1 MTTKA
6 KPAQRDAAVA
16 ALVEALDHPLKKEI
30 VAVRD
35 LILGVSPD
43 ISEGVKWNA
52 PSFRTKEY
60 FATVHLRSRDT
71 LQLVF
76 HLGAKARPDV
86 TSMEITDPA
95 ALTKWLAKDRC
106 LVTLGAGKDFK
117 ANAAPLEVLVRD
129 WIAYL

>member
-1 MTTKA
+1 MKTRTRSA
-6 KPAQRDAAVA
+6 QTDPAVSAFLDAF
-16 ALVEALDHPLKKEI
+16 EHPLKSEI

-35 LILGVSPD
+35 IILSVDPQ
-43 ISEGVKWNA
+43 ISEGVNWNA
-52 PSFRTKEY
+52 PSFRTTKY

-86 TSMEITDPA
+86 ASMEITDPA
-95 ALTKWLAKDRC
+95 DLMKWLAKDRC

-117 ANAAPLEVLVRD
+117 ARAALFEALVGE
-129 WIAYL
+129 WIRYL